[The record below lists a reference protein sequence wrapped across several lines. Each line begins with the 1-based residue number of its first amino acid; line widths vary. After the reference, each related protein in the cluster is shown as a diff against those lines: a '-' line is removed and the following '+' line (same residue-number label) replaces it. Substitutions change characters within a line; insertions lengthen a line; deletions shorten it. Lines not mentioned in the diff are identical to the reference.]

1 MRLSDFSVD
10 RPVTITMIVLI
21 IVVIGLLSLSR
32 IGLDMMPDVDFP
44 TVSVVTRYEG
54 AASED
59 IEKLITRTIEGA
71 AASVSGVS
79 NVKSISREDQSF
91 VLVSFE
97 WGTDLDSGAQDLRE
111 ALGLIEPMLPN
122 DADKPMVLKFSL
134 TALPVL
140 SYLVV
145 GMDGNPTALNQWLDD
160 TLVPRIERVDG
171 VAGVVA
177 MGGLEREVQISVRRS
192 ALEAT
197 GLSLQAVQQ
206 ALFAQNM
213 NLPGGRVVQERSE
226 YLLRTLGE
234 FEDLDGIRN
243 SMVGMTQSGQPVLV
257 KDVADVRFGYADVRN
272 EIRTLDQSAIY
283 LMVNKRSGANPL
295 KTAQGVK
302 EELDRIQK
310 ELPGDIEFHLVM
322 DTGRNIE
329 LMTTNVLT
337 SGLAGGLL
345 AIMFMFLFLRSL
357 RPTLAIAVAIPLSL
371 LVTFIPIYIIG
382 ETLNLMTMG
391 GLMLGIGMLVDNA
404 VVVIENIFRHLEA
417 GAERKQAAREG
428 AREIAM
434 AITASTLT
442 TVAVFLPLF
451 FGGGLAGELVR
462 GLAIVVAFALAA
474 SLLVALTIVPML
486 ASVFFSKTEAKRAG
500 EASVRFKRFQGRYER
515 TLRWVLGHRKTTFA
529 LISVLVIGSL
539 ALLPM
544 AGATFMPAS
553 DQPMVMGLVKFPV
566 GTPYPETDR
575 AVRRIASFARSLPGV
590 QTVGTSVGVNEDD
603 MGAGLSDMSP
613 KGVNEAQLFLRLQD
627 ERDTSTAEML
637 TLLRDGAPNVEG
649 MTVEFFDMGGM
660 MFGGNASKPIQI
672 QVRGQDLIALRAKA
686 NEVAERISE
695 VEGVTEIATSFQQ
708 AKPERHLIVDRQKA
722 ASYGLSVVEIGRAV
736 EAASSGAVAGQYR
749 LRGEEFLI
757 RVRYEAGDRATFDD
771 LDRILIPTRAGFSL
785 PLRQVARFEKGEGP
799 VQIDRENQARQ
810 VTVFA
815 GLEGRD
821 LGSVFADIDIALQ
834 PVKDNLPLGYNV
846 EYGGQY
852 EDMVE
857 AFVSLLGAL
866 MLAILL
872 VYMVMAS
879 QFEAFVH
886 PLVILFTLPLSI
898 IGVAVTLVLSGTP
911 VSVVTF
917 VGVIMLAGIVVN
929 NGIVLV
935 DYINQLRRDGMER
948 REAIV
953 TGGVTRLRAVL
964 ITSGTTISGL
974 LPMALLPGRGSE
986 LTGDMAATVAGG
998 LAAAATLTLLVVP
1011 LLYEWFDDLGNWGRN
1026 RLGGVLHRA
1035 DNAAAE
1041 QQANEDVV
1049 EAAREGDGLLFPEG
1063 SPA

>member
-1 MRLSDFSVD
+1 MRISDFSVD
-10 RPVTITMIVLI
+10 RPVTITMIVMI

-44 TVSVVTRYEG
+44 TVSVATRYEG
-54 AASED
+54 ASSED

-71 AASVSGVS
+71 AASVNRVS

-97 WGTDLDSGAQDLRE
+97 WGTDLDSAAQDLRE
-111 ALGLIEPMLPN
+111 ALGLVEPLLPEE
-122 DADKPMVLKFSL
+122 ADKPMVLKFSL

-145 GMDGNPTALNQWLDD
+145 GMDGNPTALSKWLDD
-160 TLVPRIERVDG
+160 TLVPRVERIDG

-177 MGGLEREVQISVRRS
+177 MGGLDREVQISVRRS

-197 GLSLQAVQQ
+197 GLSLSAVQQ

-213 NLPGGRVVQERSE
+213 NLPAGRVVSERSE
-226 YLLRTLGE
+226 FLLRTLGE
-234 FEDLDGIRN
+234 FQDLDAIRN
-243 SMVGMTQSGQPVLV
+243 SMVGMTRSGQPVRV
-257 KDVADVRFGYADVRN
+257 QDVADVRFGYADVRN

-295 KTAQGVK
+295 KTAQAVK
-302 EELDRIQK
+302 DELEQIQK

-329 LMTTNVLT
+329 LMATNVIT
-337 SGLAGGLL
+337 SGMLGGLL
-345 AIMFMFLFLRSL
+345 ALVFMFIFLRSL

-404 VVVIENIFRHLEA
+404 VVVIENIFRHLEM
-417 GAERKQAAREG
+417 GEERKEAARKG

-474 SLLVALTIVPML
+474 SLMVALTIVPML

-500 EASVRFKRFQGRYER
+500 ESSVRFKAFQTRYER
-515 TLRWVLGHRKTTFA
+515 VLRWVLGHRKTTFG
-529 LISVLVIGSL
+529 LIAVLVIASG
-539 ALLPM
+539 AILPM

-553 DQPMVMGLVKFPV
+553 DQPIVMGLVKFPV
-566 GTPYPETDR
+566 GTPYNETDR
-575 AVRRIASFARSLPGV
+575 AVRRISNFALGLPGIE
-590 QTVGTSVGVNEDD
+590 TVGTSVGVNEDD
-603 MGAGLSDMSP
+603 LGAGLSDMSP
-613 KGVNEAQLFLRLQD
+613 KGVNEAQLFVRLSD
-627 ERDTSTAEML
+627 DRDFTTEEML
-637 TLLRDGAPNVEG
+637 TQLREGAPNVEG

-672 QVRGQDLIALRAKA
+672 QVRGTDLVALRAKA
-686 NEVAERISE
+686 DEVAMRIGE

-708 AKPERHLIVDRQKA
+708 AKPERHLLVDRDKA
-722 ASYGLSVVEIGRAV
+722 ASYGLSVVEVGRAV
-736 EAASSGAVAGQYR
+736 EAASSGVVAGQYR

-757 RVRYEAGDRATFDD
+757 RVRYDADDRTTFDD
-771 LDRILIPTRAGFSL
+771 LDRILIPTRAGFSV
-785 PLRQVARFEKGEGP
+785 PLRQLARFELGEGP

-821 LGSVFADIDIALQ
+821 LGSVFADIDVALA
-834 PVKDNLPLGYNV
+834 PVKDNLPLGYRID
-846 EYGGQY
+846 YGGQY

-857 AFVSLLGAL
+857 AFLALAGAL
-866 MLAILL
+866 LLAILL

-898 IGVAVTLVLSGTP
+898 IGVALTLVASGTP

-935 DYINQLRRDGMER
+935 DYINQLRKDGMDR

-974 LPMALLPGRGSE
+974 LPMALIPGRGSE

-1011 LLYEWFDDLGNWGRN
+1011 LLYEWFDDLGTWGRN
-1026 RLGGVLHRA
+1026 KMGGVLHRA
-1035 DNAAAE
+1035 DNEAAAAE
-1041 QQANEDVV
+1041 SDDLPS
-1049 EAAREGDGLLFPEG
+1049 AARDGDFPLPEG